1 MSKFEKIEFNHSK
14 PVFSINE
21 MKEKYDWTG
30 DGYWLLKIG
39 KSVVRVLRWE
49 FKVESD
55 DLDALNQFE
64 AEFPSMFSPESVDEN
79 DVELLMKQ
87 TDCSREEAVR
97 NLFICKHDLVE
108 AIIRIT
114 GV

>member
-1 MSKFEKIEFNHSK
+1 M
-14 PVFSINE
+14 
-21 MKEKYDWTG
+21 TG

-39 KSVVRVLRWE
+39 KSTVRVLRWE

-55 DLDALNQFE
+55 DLDA
-64 AEFPSMFSPESVDEN
+64 EFPSMFSPESVDEH